1 MAFLVQPSSAGVRGM
16 MGAMEHERGAFVV
29 GIFFQTFLLGM
40 VAAQTTWY
48 FRRGS
53 KDPIYFKVLLI
64 VVVSV
69 LSVKSLCNLKTVY
82 VTCLFARYGKRTPP
96 PSPWT
101 DRAAIVLNDIPL
113 IAAQCYLCYR
123 LWVVSLLET
132 HPSHASGTLGHTLF
146 AHFFHR
152 PCDEIGLGKKAY
164 TGANTV
170 WVPGWAFCLFFERSN
185 FLPQITDVYLS
196 AAFAYYALQTR
207 KKAVGH
213 RLDYMLSRLA
223 SLAVTTCIPPAIVS
237 AVMAILQIINP
248 SGRSWNFC
256 TVILGAL
263 YTVCILH
270 ALNAR
275 HKILVEARSRSTMKN
290 ASPSVT
296 GCKDPSSTSSNVT
309 KKFALRSK
317 KNEEDQTFSG
327 TESAKQI
334 YSNEE
339 GFDVLNA
346 DICKAAINQVRNCCD
361 SKSVNDRRRTPDEHS
376 ANSPGTDCGPRFPNR
391 NIPFAPLA
399 QFNLR
404 GVQDGATQYVAAQG
418 TPRPRMLDAALS
430 WWSPDP
436 ERTDLW
442 T

>member
-1 MAFLVQPSSAGVRGM
+1 MALLVQPSSAGVRGM

-146 AHFFHR
+146 VHFLHLICR
-152 PCDEIGLGKKAY
+152 ECGGSPRRHVLVVERILGKK
-164 TGANTV
+164 GIPGRERV
-170 WVPGWAFCLFFERSN
+170 WLPAWAFCLY
-185 FLPQITDVYLS
+185 VYLS
-196 AAFAYYALQTR
+196 ATFAYYSLQTR

-213 RLDYMLSRLA
+213 CLDYMLSRLA
-223 SLAVTTCIPPAIVS
+223 SLAVTTCMPPAIVS
-237 AVMAILQIINP
+237 AGMAILEISNR
-248 SGRSWNFC
+248 SGSSWNFC
-256 TVILGAL
+256 TVVLGAL
-263 YTVCILH
+263 NTVCILH

-275 HKILVEARSRSTMKN
+275 HQILSEARSRSTMKN
-290 ASPSVT
+290 TSPSVT
-296 GCKDPSSTSSNVT
+296 GRKDPPSSSSNVA
-309 KKFALRSK
+309 KKLALRSK
-317 KNEEDQTFSG
+317 KNEEDQIFSG

-334 YSNEE
+334 YS
-339 GFDVLNA
+339 
-346 DICKAAINQVRNCCD
+346 INLQ
-361 SKSVNDRRRTPDEHS
+361 
-376 ANSPGTDCGPRFPNR
+376 
-391 NIPFAPLA
+391 
-399 QFNLR
+399 
-404 GVQDGATQYVAAQG
+404 
-418 TPRPRMLDAALS
+418 
-430 WWSPDP
+430 
-436 ERTDLW
+436 
-442 T
+442 

>member
-1 MAFLVQPSSAGVRGM
+1 MAFLLQPSGAGVRGM

-64 VVVSV
+64 FVVSV

-82 VTCLFARYGKRTPP
+82 ATCLFARYGKRTPP
-96 PSPWT
+96 PFPWT

-123 LWVVSLLET
+123 LWVASLKRILPT
-132 HPSHASGTLGHTLF
+132 LLGVLGTLSSLISFTILATKLVGHS
-146 AHFFHR
+146 
-152 PCDEIGLGKKAY
+152 LGKKAY

-170 WVPGWAFCLFFERSN
+170 WVPGWAFCLF
-185 FLPQITDVYLS
+185 ITDVYLS

-334 YSNEE
+334 YS
-339 GFDVLNA
+339 
-346 DICKAAINQVRNCCD
+346 I
-361 SKSVNDRRRTPDEHS
+361 
-376 ANSPGTDCGPRFPNR
+376 
-391 NIPFAPLA
+391 
-399 QFNLR
+399 
-404 GVQDGATQYVAAQG
+404 
-418 TPRPRMLDAALS
+418 
-430 WWSPDP
+430 
-436 ERTDLW
+436 DLQ
-442 T
+442 